1 MYGPHDLG
9 GKHGLGPVDP
19 EPESEEPVFHYDW
32 ERRVFALTLATG
44 MLGRW
49 NIDESRYARERQH
62 PVDYLRHS
70 YYENWLAGISKL
82 LVEKGL
88 IGADEL
94 ERLRAGGDQ
103 RTPAGLAV
111 PGPEDARRILSSGG
125 PTLLESTIMPKFP
138 VGARVRVKKNH
149 TSGHTRVPAY
159 VQGSEGVIE
168 RHQGC
173 HIFPDTHVRGVGVVE
188 EPAAEAVEEVIA
200 IEESMEGGEHLYS
213 VRFDSESLWGVQSV
227 EPGGPEEPRGPG
239 EPGEPREPGGPG
251 EPRGPEENTDV
262 LIDLWEPCLEASG
275 GDS

>member
-94 ERLRAGGDQ
+94 ERLRAGGDR

-227 EPGGPEEPRGPG
+227 EPGGPEEPRGP
-239 EPGEPREPGGPG
+239 
-251 EPRGPEENTDV
+251 EENTDV

>member
-94 ERLRAGGDQ
+94 ERLRAGGYQ
-103 RTPAGLAV
+103 RIPAGLAV

-168 RHQGC
+168 RH
-173 HIFPDTHVRGVGVVE
+173 TR
-188 EPAAEAVEEVIA
+188 AVTSSPTPMSG
-200 IEESMEGGEHLYS
+200 ESGL
-213 VRFDSESLWGVQSV
+213 
-227 EPGGPEEPRGPG
+227 
-239 EPGEPREPGGPG
+239 
-251 EPRGPEENTDV
+251 
-262 LIDLWEPCLEASG
+262 
-275 GDS
+275 